1 MKREETMKTSVPLR
15 ISHGLD
21 ILISVLHV
29 GMEKL
34 RIGKSLNIMDY
45 SSKGMNTNESV
56 SEKLRVSSLN

>member
-1 MKREETMKTSVPLR
+1 MKTSVPLR

-34 RIGKSLNIMDY
+34 RIGKSLNIMAY

>member
-1 MKREETMKTSVPLR
+1 M
-15 ISHGLD
+15 
-21 ILISVLHV
+21 ISVLHV